1 MESQVSQ
8 SSSRGALGR
17 GHGRGGRGDIGEGRG
32 GQFSGAGAERSEGLG
47 GGKIRRGRTK
57 RSLGQFLIQPK
68 KKRS

>member
-17 GHGRGGRGDIGEGRG
+17 G
-32 GQFSGAGAERSEGLG
+32 
-47 GGKIRRGRTK
+47 GGKIGRGRAK

-68 KKRS
+68 KKRSRKSF